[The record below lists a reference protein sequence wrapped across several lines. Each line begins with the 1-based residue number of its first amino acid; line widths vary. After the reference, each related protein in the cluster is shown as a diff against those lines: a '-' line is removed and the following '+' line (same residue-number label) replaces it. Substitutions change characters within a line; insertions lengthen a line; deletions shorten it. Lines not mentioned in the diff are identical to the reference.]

1 MFSKKKKEKEVI
13 LNPVVPVTETKN
25 TESDENTRCIS
36 EMLKEV
42 NDLLQYMT
50 RLDYVREMILDAER
64 QADLLGNVSASSEE
78 MTAATEGAVAK

>member
-1 MFSKKKKEKEVI
+1 MTEI
-13 LNPVVPVTETKN
+13 LSR
-25 TESDENTRCIS
+25 ESDESTRCIS

-64 QADLLGNVSASSEE
+64 QADLF
-78 MTAATEGAVAK
+78 